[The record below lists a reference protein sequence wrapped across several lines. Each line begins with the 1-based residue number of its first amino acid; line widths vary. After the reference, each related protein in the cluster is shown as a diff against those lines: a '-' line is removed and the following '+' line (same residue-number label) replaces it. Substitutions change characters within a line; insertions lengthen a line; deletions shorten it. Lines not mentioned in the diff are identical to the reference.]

1 MKIYLILLV
10 DVVKNAKIHNVVI
23 KELGVVKQDAKQ
35 VVSMDA
41 KLIANPTQK
50 NVKTDVKITA
60 NITVNMVVKCAKIH
74 VN

>member
-50 NVKTDVKITA
+50 NVKTIVNTNV
-60 NITVNMVVKCAKIH
+60 NIDANMVVRNAKML